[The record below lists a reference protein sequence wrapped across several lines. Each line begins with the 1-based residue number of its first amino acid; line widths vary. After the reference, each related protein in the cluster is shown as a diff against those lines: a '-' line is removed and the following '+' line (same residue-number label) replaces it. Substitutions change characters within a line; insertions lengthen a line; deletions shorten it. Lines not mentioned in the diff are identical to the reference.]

1 MATMID
7 VSEAGQ
13 PLLFDSNI
21 LILHLRY
28 ALDDATT
35 KLLDTAVQNKLAAI
49 SVITR
54 SELLAWSHHTDE
66 SLETAKSLLTNFDS
80 IRVDTTIADTAAR
93 LRRNLRVKLPDALIA
108 ATALETQRTLV
119 TANVRDF
126 EKMTGLSLFA
136 A

>member
-1 MATMID
+1 MTATQ
-7 VSEAGQ
+7 VAGQ

-35 KLLDTAVQNKLAAI
+35 KLLDVAVQNKLAAI

-54 SELLAWSHHTDE
+54 SEVLAWSRHTNE
-66 SLETAKSLLTNFDS
+66 SLETAQNLLTNFAS
-80 IRVDTTIADTAAR
+80 IPVDEKIADGAAQI
-93 LRRNLRVKLPDALIA
+93 RRSVNIKLPDALIA
-108 ATALETQRTLV
+108 ATALDTQRTLI

-126 EKMTGLSLFA
+126 ERIASLVLA
-136 A
+136 AV

>member
-1 MATMID
+1 MTGASI
-7 VSEAGQ
+7 AGQ

-35 KLLDTAVQNKLAAI
+35 KLLDAAVQNKLAAI

-54 SELLAWSHHTDE
+54 SEVLSWSRHTNE
-66 SLETAKSLLTNFDS
+66 SLEMAQNLLANFVS
-80 IRVDTTIADTAAR
+80 IPVDEQIADAAAQI
-93 LRRNLRVKLPDALIA
+93 RRSVNIKLPDALIA
-108 ATALETQRTLV
+108 TTALNTQRTLV

-126 EKMTGLSLFA
+126 EKIANLTLVA
-136 A
+136 V

>member
-1 MATMID
+1 MTDAP
-7 VSEAGQ
+7 VAGQ

-35 KLLDTAVQNKLAAI
+35 TLLDVAVQNKLAAI

-54 SELLAWSHHTDE
+54 SEVLAWSNHTNE
-66 SLETAKSLLTNFDS
+66 SLEAAQNLLTNFDS
-80 IRVDTTIADTAAR
+80 IPVDNQIADAAAQI
-93 LRRNLRVKLPDALIA
+93 RRTVNIKLPDALIA
-108 ATALETQRTLV
+108 ATALDAQRTLV

-126 EKMTGLSLFA
+126 EKIADLALVA
-136 A
+136 I

>member
-1 MATMID
+1 MTGASI
-7 VSEAGQ
+7 AGQ

-35 KLLDTAVQNKLAAI
+35 KLLDAAVQNKLAAI

-54 SELLAWSHHTDE
+54 SEVLAWSRHTNE
-66 SLETAKSLLTNFDS
+66 SLEMAQNLLANFVS
-80 IRVDTTIADTAAR
+80 IPVDEQIADAAAQI
-93 LRRNLRVKLPDALIA
+93 RRSVNIKLPDALIA
-108 ATALETQRTLV
+108 TTALNTQRTLV

-126 EKMTGLSLFA
+126 EKIANLTLVA
-136 A
+136 V

>member
-1 MATMID
+1 MTAAS
-7 VSEAGQ
+7 VAGQ

-54 SELLAWSHHTDE
+54 SEVLAWSRHTNE
-66 SLETAKSLLTNFDS
+66 SLETAQNLLTNFDS
-80 IRVDTTIADTAAR
+80 IPVDDQIADAAAQI
-93 LRRNLRVKLPDALIA
+93 RRSVKIKLPDALIA
-108 ATALETQRTLV
+108 ATALDAQRTLV
-119 TANVRDF
+119 TANARDF
-126 EKMTGLSLFA
+126 DRIATLVLA
-136 A
+136 AV